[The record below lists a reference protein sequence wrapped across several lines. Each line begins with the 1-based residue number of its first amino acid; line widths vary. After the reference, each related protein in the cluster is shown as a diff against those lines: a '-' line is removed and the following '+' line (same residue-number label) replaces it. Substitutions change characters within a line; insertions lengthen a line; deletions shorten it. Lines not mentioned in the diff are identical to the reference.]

1 LDLFALSIHTCLG
14 VEMGLGAQ
22 ILTWACPYKTKVFKY
37 DAYVGDIAKIDHLAN
52 GKFTTTLSAPRV
64 ELQTTLHNQMQTR
77 VDNCIVDLE
86 KKTFDNCIVDLEK
99 KTLDNCIVD
108 LEKKTLDTQM
118 DNSHDNT
125 PSEATTNMNAK
136 KLKSHDSL

>member
-1 LDLFALSIHTCLG
+1 MSL
-14 VEMGLGAQ
+14 Q
-22 ILTWACPYKTKVFKY
+22 NKVFKY
-37 DAYVGDIAKIDHLAN
+37 DANVGDIAKIDHLAN
-52 GKFTTTLSAPRV
+52 GKFTTPSSAPRV
-64 ELQTTLHNQMQTR
+64 EPQTTLHNQMQTR
-77 VDNCIVDLE
+77 VNNCIIDLE

-99 KTLDNCIVD
+99 KTLDNCILD